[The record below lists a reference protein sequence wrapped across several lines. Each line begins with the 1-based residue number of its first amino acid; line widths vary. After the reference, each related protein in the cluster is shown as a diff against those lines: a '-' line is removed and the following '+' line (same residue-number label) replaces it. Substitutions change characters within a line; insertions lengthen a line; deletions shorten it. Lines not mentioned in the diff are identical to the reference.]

1 MLTKTERLILSNQLQ
16 ILKALNLGDG
26 DYYDEKIKILQR
38 GYAHYYDQVL
48 DMVSDDI
55 PEHIS
60 DEVFLILNMFRA
72 LQLSFGEENGPEET
86 KSPWQTAG
94 SDMLSVIPG
103 QIYPEILEFRGFSR
117 HWEFQHFSFASFVIS
132 EDGKYEEFYKP
143 EGYDSV
149 SPMLPQYRFMLR
161 QWSLTGRK
169 QALSL
174 EEIRFI
180 TSLPNAAAAHPFSQ
194 SRGQNAAN

>member
-72 LQLSFGEENGPEET
+72 LQLSFEEWDGQEQPEA
-86 KSPWQTAG
+86 SRPAA
-94 SDMLSVIPG
+94 SDMLSAKPG

-117 HWEFQHFSFASFVIS
+117 HWEFQHFSFASFVID
-132 EDGKYEEFYKP
+132 EDGQYEEFSRP
-143 EGYDSV
+143 EGYDSLR
-149 SPMLPQYRFMLR
+149 PMLPQYRYMLR

-174 EEIRFI
+174 EEVRFI
-180 TSLPNAAAAHPFSQ
+180 TSLPDADAVRLFSRQ
-194 SRGQNAAN
+194 RGQNTAN